1 MRDSI
6 KKAIG
11 STVQGFVDSGA
22 KTSFTQKEL
31 NALDVKIPKIN
42 LISIQ
47 PKEIK
52 EKFKIS

>member
-1 MRDSI
+1 MRYSI

-42 LISIQ
+42 LTSA
-47 PKEIK
+47 
-52 EKFKIS
+52 